1 MTLRTIERATNVS
14 LQTPAV
20 AREAPM
26 QETSAQIDSK
36 TLVVQ
41 WLTVGPA
48 TPDGLAMVT
57 DDFRWQGPRSEA
69 ELFGSPD
76 AALHGRNG
84 LRALP
89 AIDRAVYANY
99 AEAVGSTNIHFMIAE
114 DDLVV
119 FEFDSE
125 FVTHEGEPYHNHYCM
140 VVRVDEGRIA
150 EVREHSDTLYFH
162 DVVMG
167 TPEKRS
173 AVLQRLRRFR
183 AELAG

>member
-84 LRALP
+84 LRTLP

-140 VVRVDEGRIA
+140 VVRVADGKIA
-150 EVREHSDTLYFH
+150 EVREHADTLYFH

-173 AVLQRLRRFR
+173 AVLQRLKRFR

>member
-1 MTLRTIERATNVS
+1 
-14 LQTPAV
+14 
-20 AREAPM
+20 M
-26 QETSAQIDSK
+26 QEAVKRVDSK

-41 WLTVGPA
+41 WLTAGPA
-48 TPDGLAMVT
+48 TPEGLAMVT

-76 AALHGRNG
+76 AALHGRDG
-84 LRALP
+84 LRTLP
-89 AIDRAVYANY
+89 AIDHAVYANY
-99 AEAVGSTNIHFMIAE
+99 DDVVGSTNIHFMIAE

-125 FVTHEGEPYHNHYCM
+125 FVTHDGEPYHNHYCM
-140 VVRVDEGRIA
+140 VVRVAEGKIA

-173 AVLQRLRRFR
+173 AVLKRVNRLR
-183 AELAG
+183 AEAAT

>member
-1 MTLRTIERATNVS
+1 
-14 LQTPAV
+14 
-20 AREAPM
+20 M
-26 QETSAQIDSK
+26 QEAVKRVDSK

-41 WLTVGPA
+41 WLTAGPA
-48 TPDGLAMVT
+48 TPEGLAMVT
-57 DDFRWQGPRSEA
+57 EDFRWQGPRSEA
-69 ELFGSPD
+69 ELFSSPD
-76 AALHGRNG
+76 AALHGRDG
-84 LRALP
+84 LRTLP

-140 VVRVDEGRIA
+140 VVRVADGKIA

-173 AVLQRLRRFR
+173 AVLERLNEFR